1 MAPLVCHQQKCADWT
16 ARQAW
21 LAVALLKVCRRK
33 YLFGSWPGGL
43 ILKEPV
49 VIYLFVH
56 LNLMHAATFK
66 NLQLFN
72 TDFHRYWQ
80 RLPERESYNQ
90 YLFTVLFQ
98 RELRWTTGLK
108 HLNASPAAE
117 SKAFFWNISSHLL
130 TDWYI
135 IPGVGMYE
143 TVAVNIMTANT
154 TWHHRKCGWLNLCT
168 LQNLKTKQTVKQIQT
183 LHHKNTSSHET
194 LVYVKQRSQLA
205 RCTFPFISAV

>member
-1 MAPLVCHQQKCADWT
+1 MAPLVCHQQQKCADWT

-72 TDFHRYWQ
+72 TDFRRFWQ
-80 RLPERESYNQ
+80 RLPERKSYNQ

-108 HLNASPAAE
+108 HFNASPAAE
-117 SKAFFWNISSHLL
+117 SKAFFFKHFLTLTYWLIHNSWCWNVWDSSCEYHDSKHNL
-130 TDWYI
+130 TSQKMW
-135 IPGVGMYE
+135 
-143 TVAVNIMTANT
+143 MTEFMHTPKPENKANSQTNTNT
-154 TWHHRKCGWLNLCT
+154 TPQEYKFTQDSGLR
-168 LQNLKTKQTVKQIQT
+168 
-183 LHHKNTSSHET
+183 
-194 LVYVKQRSQLA
+194 
-205 RCTFPFISAV
+205 